1 MKSISEW
8 LRMSKLTGFDV
19 VVSPHMPEGKVA
31 VVQGGK
37 VAGVVTDSA
46 SAPLDEFKHWLDS
59 QRDCTVAEVFHDIV
73 HAASRLAY
81 PHKCPSCGSSGFP
94 VSVRGLAECT
104 FCDGTEGGNPPGTD
118 PEA

>member
-1 MKSISEW
+1 MGAETRARLGRTTIVVAGKMKSISEW

-19 VVSPHMPEGKVA
+19 VVSPHMPAEKIA

-37 VAGVVTDSA
+37 VVGVVANVVD
-46 SAPLDEFKHWLDS
+46 L
-59 QRDCTVAEVFHDIV
+59 
-73 HAASRLAY
+73 
-81 PHKCPSCGSSGFP
+81 CPRCGSRGFEA
-94 VSVRGLAECT
+94 SVLGDGYCT